1 MTQDLNTEIKIG
13 ADASGVETGVAGAKK
28 ALASLGQA
36 ADQVGRTGGEGLKKI
51 GAGGEDSARRLDSA
65 TKNMVAS
72 LQRQI
77 AAAEAGGTANRQYQ
91 ESIARLRGADV
102 NALKPYLDQLDAAR
116 DKAEKA
122 ARANAGALHHAACDV
137 QILAE
142 TMKQLMPTL
151 GSFAHHHIGSVFVY
165 FESRHVIGDE

>member
-102 NALKPYLDQLDAAR
+102 NAL
-116 DKAEKA
+116 
-122 ARANAGALHHAACDV
+122 
-137 QILAE
+137 
-142 TMKQLMPTL
+142 
-151 GSFAHHHIGSVFVY
+151 
-165 FESRHVIGDE
+165 